1 MKFTYEYNNET
12 HTIHLERLPDGQLQ
26 ATIGERTHT
35 LHASQIAGGGWLLL
49 RDGTRETAYSASH
62 DSERYVVCD
71 GQQFTLTKVD
81 ARRRRRAAASA
92 GGDLT
97 AEMPGQVIDVR
108 VEAGDTVQTGDVLL
122 VLEAMKMEIRVT
134 APHDGTVSAL
144 KAATGDVVERGQV
157 LAEVTPA
164 E

>member
-1 MKFTYEYNNET
+1 MKFTYEYNDET
-12 HTIHLERLPDGQLQ
+12 HTVHLERLPDGQLQ
-26 ATIGERTHT
+26 ATIGERIHT
-35 LHASQIAGGGWLLL
+35 LHASQIAAGGWLLL
-49 RDGTRETAYSASH
+49 LDGDRTIAYSASH
-62 DSERYVVCD
+62 DSDRYIFCD
-71 GQQFTLTKVD
+71 GRQFMLEKVD

-97 AEMPGQVIDVR
+97 AEMPGQVMDVR
-108 VEAGDTVQTGDVLL
+108 VSEGDSVQAGDVLL

-144 KAATGDVVERGQV
+144 KAAPGDVVERGQV